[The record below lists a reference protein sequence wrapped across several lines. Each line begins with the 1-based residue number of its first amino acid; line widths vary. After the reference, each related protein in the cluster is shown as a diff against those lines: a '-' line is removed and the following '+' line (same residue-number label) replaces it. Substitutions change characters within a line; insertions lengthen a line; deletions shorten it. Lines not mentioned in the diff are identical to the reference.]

1 MASSINLQVFT
12 FNIFQEKTYLIFNQ
26 HKEGILI
33 DPGCSTPAEEA
44 QLTAYIESHGLV
56 IKHLLNT
63 HAHIDHIIGNAF
75 IKQKY
80 GVSLAMH
87 VDGLPL
93 LAVACQEKYGFT
105 GYQPVVPDLLL
116 VEGDTVSITNCSLDV
131 LYVPGHA
138 PGHLAFYSEALNWC
152 FVGDTLFKGNIG
164 RTDLWGGSR
173 SLLVERIRSQL
184 LTLPDELIIYPGHG
198 EPTTIGAEKK
208 QPIFV

>member
-1 MASSINLQVFT
+1 MAPLINLQIFT
-12 FNIFQEKTYLIFNQ
+12 FNIFQEKTYLIYNQ
-26 HKEGILI
+26 YKESILI
-33 DPGCSTPAEEA
+33 DPGCSTTAEEE

-80 GVSLAMH
+80 GVPLAMH
-87 VDGLPL
+87 AEGLPL
-93 LAVACQEKYGFT
+93 LAVASQEKYGFT
-105 GYQPVVPDLLL
+105 AYQPIAPDLFL
-116 VEGDTVSITNCSLDV
+116 VQGDTISITDCALDV

-138 PGHLAFYSEALNWC
+138 PGHLAFYSQALNIC

-164 RTDLWGGSR
+164 RTDLWGGNS

-198 EPTTIGAEKK
+198 EPTTIGAEKS
-208 QPIFV
+208 QPFFV